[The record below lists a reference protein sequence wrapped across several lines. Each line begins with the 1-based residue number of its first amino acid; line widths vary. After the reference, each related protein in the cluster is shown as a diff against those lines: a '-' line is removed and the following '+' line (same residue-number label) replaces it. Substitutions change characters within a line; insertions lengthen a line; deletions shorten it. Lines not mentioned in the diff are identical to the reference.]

1 MKSDPELVRNSMKL
15 LSSLRNQRS
24 NDRSARIYRD
34 LMRKEAKIGGQLFG
48 SVKSGNRREFFCLDE
63 RTWIWHEEW
72 KDEKTNEYH
81 VVTTRYDVRPNGI
94 IKSQDGQP
102 TRYIDINEA
111 RNFLSAV
118 DLYNYRIKTELYQ
131 SVA

>member
-1 MKSDPELVRNSMKL
+1 MKL
-15 LSSLRNQRS
+15 LSTLRNQRLI
-24 NDRSARIYRD
+24 DRSARIYRD

-48 SVKSGNRREFFCLDE
+48 PVKPGGRREFFCLDE

-72 KDEKTNEYH
+72 IDEKTGRFY

-102 TRYIDINEA
+102 TRYIDLNEA
-111 RNFLSAV
+111 RNFLSAISH
-118 DLYNYRIKTELYQ
+118 YNYRVKTELYQ

>member
-1 MKSDPELVRNSMKL
+1 
-15 LSSLRNQRS
+15 
-24 NDRSARIYRD
+24 
-34 LMRKEAKIGGQLFG
+34 MRKEAKIGGQLFG
-48 SVKSGNRREFFCLDE
+48 PVKPGNRREFFCLDE

-81 VVTTRYDVRPNGI
+81 VITTRYDVRPNGV

-102 TRYIDINEA
+102 TRYIDLNEA
-111 RNFLSAV
+111 RNFLSAI

>member
-1 MKSDPELVRNSMKL
+1 MVKL
-15 LSSLRNQRS
+15 LNTLRNQRL

-34 LMRKEAKIGGQLFG
+34 LIRKEAKIGGQLFG
-48 SVKSGNRREFFCLDE
+48 PVKPGGRREFFCLDE

-72 KDEKTNEYH
+72 IDEPTARLY

-94 IKSQDGQP
+94 LKSQNSQP
-102 TRYIDINEA
+102 TRYIDLSEA
-111 RNFLSAV
+111 KNFLSAIR
-118 DLYNYRIKTELYQ
+118 LYNYRVKTELYQ